1 MKDYSQFGEFTQ
13 FLKPIFTFYG
23 VRYGVL
29 VDIGASGRDLS
40 NSYNLIAEHGFQAIL
55 VEPVNFSRVERE
67 IQSDFPA
74 LVAVDKSAVGQTEG
88 TAKMFLHTVP
98 EHHSLVSTWYP
109 PTDGHKTQDVP
120 TVRIGTLLK
129 KWDLPWDFDYLTIDV
144 EGLDIDLV
152 QDMID
157 NTTYRPRVL
166 LFEHLYATPQQVQT
180 IKMNLHAAGY
190 SIIFENNANIGLVL
204 DEIQQAKPLSNTS
217 RAYGNT
223 FWTKHRIR

>member
-23 VRYGVL
+23 VKHGVL

-55 VEPVNFSRVERE
+55 VEPINFSRVEQE
-67 IQSDFPA
+67 IQADFPA
-74 LVAVDKSAVGQTEG
+74 LVAVDRSAVGPSEGQT
-88 TAKMFLHTVP
+88 KMFLHTVP

-109 PTDGHKTQDVP
+109 PTDSHKTQDV
-120 TVRIGTLLK
+120 TTTRIGSLLK
-129 KWDLPWDFDYLTIDV
+129 KWNLPWDFDYLTIDV

-152 QDMID
+152 QDMLD
-157 NTTYRPRVL
+157 SSPYRPRIL
-166 LFEHLYATPQQVQT
+166 LFEHLYASPEQVQT
-180 IKMNLHAAGY
+180 IKANLHAAGY
-190 SIIFENNANIGLVL
+190 SAVFENNANIGLVR
-204 DEIQQAKPLSNTS
+204 DTIQQAKPLNTTS

-223 FWTKHRIR
+223 FWTKYRIM